1 MNKLIVAAI
10 AGAFV
15 ATALAQGPAAPQT
28 PPTQA
33 AKPANAK
40 ERQELVKGATA
51 DTAKGYGEK
60 AAEGSAAAAKT
71 KGTPKALP
79 DKAAKRESVNKTTE
93 DKGYSVRA
101 AEGSAKA
108 KADKTPK
115 QPKPKMGEHQKQ
127 LQKASTP

>member
-10 AGAFV
+10 AGAFA
-15 ATALAQGPAAPQT
+15 ATAIAQGPAAPQT

-40 ERQELVKGATA
+40 ERQELVKGATES
-51 DTAKGYGEK
+51 TAKGYGQK
-60 AAEGSAAAAKT
+60 AAEESAMAAET

-79 DKAAKRESVNKTTE
+79 DKAAKQESVKKTTD
-93 DKGYSVRA
+93 DKGYGVRA